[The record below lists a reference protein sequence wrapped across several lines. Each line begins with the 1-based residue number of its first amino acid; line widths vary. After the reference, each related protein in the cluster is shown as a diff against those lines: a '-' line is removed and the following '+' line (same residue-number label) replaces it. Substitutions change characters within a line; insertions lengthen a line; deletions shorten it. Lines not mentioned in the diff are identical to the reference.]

1 MDYPDG
7 AKSCP
12 ARIWQSSL
20 DYFLKEIKIWR
31 NGQIVFPGWT
41 HYMTSRNSMLE
52 DKTNNDWMF
61 PLSVKELQC
70 KNPQAFFLI

>member
-41 HYMTSRNSMLE
+41 QWV
-52 DKTNNDWMF
+52 DKLDTIDMITG
-61 PLSVKELQC
+61 K
-70 KNPQAFFLI
+70 